1 MDVAL
6 DGVLCGQVMSSNY
19 VSIRMTVAQAKAV
32 IEAAQAELSAAHVCG
47 DITKA
52 ELCIGE
58 EGIDAMDKAVRRATR
73 QDNS

>member
-19 VSIRMTVAQAKAV
+19 VSIRMTVAQANAV
-32 IEAAQAELSAAHVCG
+32 IEAAQAEILAAHVCG
-47 DITKA
+47 DITEA
-52 ELCIGE
+52 ELCIAE

-73 QDNS
+73 QDNL